1 MNVQKD
7 QKPPICS
14 AGSINTGHKLA
25 TPVKLTV
32 PVLSR
37 S

>member
-1 MNVQKD
+1 MSVQKQ

-14 AGSINTGHKLA
+14 AGSINAGHKLA
-25 TPVKLTV
+25 APVRSIV